1 MIPLRD
7 QEYIRDRFA
16 RELEGRVKIDYF
28 TQRASA
34 LYVPGREECA
44 TCEDTRKLLEE
55 VAALSDNVT
64 LTVHEFAEAAEQ
76 AAKYHID
83 RVPGIVLRG
92 PANRPLR
99 FFGAP
104 GGNEFPNFIETMIEA
119 SKAQTSL
126 AADAA
131 KQLKKLKDNISVTVY
146 VTPTCPHCPGVVRA
160 AYRLAL
166 ASAHV
171 QATAVEINEFPRLG
185 QQLGI
190 RAVPFTVIGEKAAIA
205 GALDETALAEQ
216 VLKAATGEIG
226 SAVRGGETSSA
237 ELPSG
242 GPAAGGPPSSG
253 LIIPR

>member
-16 RELEGRVKIDYF
+16 RELDGRVKLDYF

-55 VAALSDNVT
+55 VASLSDKVM
-64 LTVHEFAEAAEQ
+64 LTVHELADAPEEAA
-76 AAKYHID
+76 KLGVD

-92 PANRPLR
+92 PANRALR

-104 GGNEFPNFIETMIEA
+104 GGNEFPNFIEAMIEA
-119 SKAQTSL
+119 SKQQVAL
-126 AADAA
+126 APEIA
-131 KQLKKLKDNISVTVY
+131 KQLKRLKDNVSVTVY
-146 VTPTCPHCPGVVRA
+146 VTPTCPYCPAVVRA

-171 QATAVEINEFPRLG
+171 RASAVEINEFPRLG

-190 RAVPFTVIGEKAAIA
+190 RAVPFTVIGEKAAVA
-205 GALDETALAEQ
+205 GALDEAALAEQ
-216 VLKAATGEIG
+216 VLQAASGDTLTT
-226 SAVRGGETSSA
+226 AQGGATSSA
-237 ELPSG
+237 DAPTGEPAS
-242 GPAAGGPPSSG
+242 GPAPSG
-253 LIIPR
+253 LILPR